1 MLEFRTQGFNGY
13 AVKYSPFFDSRI
25 AVASAANFGLVGN
38 GRLYILGLTPKGIV
52 AEKWFDTQ
60 DSLYDL
66 CWSESHENQCVV
78 ATGDGSIK
86 LFDVGLDEF
95 PIQSWQEHKREVFA
109 VHWNLVAKDTFCSS
123 SWDGTIKVWS
133 PTRPDS
139 LLTIPTHSCTYSTS
153 FSPHSPSILSSV
165 SSDSHLRIFDLR
177 TPSSASNHLTCFIPL
192 HTLPSVQSQQRPISS
207 PAIPPSEALTHDW
220 NKYRSPVIT
229 AAGVDRLIRSF
240 DIRSPAQGPVAV
252 LSGHEY
258 AVRKVA
264 WSPHV
269 NDVLL
274 SASYDMTCRVW
285 TDGSAMGADGGG
297 GSGFQQQHQEEDI
310 RMRMQGGMRD
320 PLAFGGGRELGR
332 MGRHTEFVM
341 GVDWCLFGAE
351 GWCASVGWDERLLV
365 WDVRAIMGQ

>member
-78 ATGDGSIK
+78 AAGDGSIK
-86 LFDVGLDEF
+86 LFDIGLDDF
-95 PIQSWQEHKREVFA
+95 PVQSWQEHKREVFA

-133 PTRPDS
+133 PSRDSS

-177 TPSSASNHLTCFIPL
+177 TPSSASNHLTCSIPL
-192 HTLPSVQSQQRPISS
+192 HASLSLPSSAAV
-207 PAIPPSEALTHDW
+207 PPSEALTHDW
-220 NKYRSPVIT
+220 NKYRSPIIA
-229 AAGVDRLIRSF
+229 AAGVDRLIRTF
-240 DIRSPAQGPVAV
+240 DIRNPAQGPVAM
-252 LSGHEY
+252 LPGHEY

-264 WSPHV
+264 WSPHLS
-269 NDVLL
+269 DVLL

-285 TDGSAMGADGGG
+285 TDGSAMGTDAG
-297 GSGFQQQHQEEDI
+297 GSQQDEEI
-310 RMRMQGGMRD
+310 RMRMQSGGD
-320 PLAFGGGRELGR
+320 PLTYGGSRELGR

-351 GWCASVGWDERLLV
+351 GWCASAGWDERLLV
-365 WDVRAIMGQ
+365 WDVREIMR